1 MSVSASAQDDL
12 LDILR
17 ALYLA
22 HDSAQLTALH
32 SVAELLV
39 DHDENL
45 AIWRY
50 QHMLMAARQIGRR
63 PGTGGSEGLAYLDT
77 TIERRFYPLLWE
89 VRSIL

>member
-1 MSVSASAQDDL
+1 
-12 LDILR
+12 
-17 ALYLA
+17 
-22 HDSAQLTALH
+22 
-32 SVAELLV
+32 LV

-77 TIERRFYPLLWE
+77 TIERRFYPVLWE